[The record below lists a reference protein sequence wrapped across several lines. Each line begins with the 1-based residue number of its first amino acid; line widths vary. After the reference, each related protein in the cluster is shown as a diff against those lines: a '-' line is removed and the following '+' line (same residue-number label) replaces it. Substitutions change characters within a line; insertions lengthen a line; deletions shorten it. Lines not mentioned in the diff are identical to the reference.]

1 MRSKENKAGVV
12 PISVERA
19 PGKPPGGCRA
29 LLTAPFSFRERLL
42 HGGIL
47 LRAPPGQHPEARI
60 AATQR
65 ALGLTPRFP

>member
-1 MRSKENKAGVV
+1 MAEGARAALA
-12 PISVERA
+12 ERL
-19 PGKPPGGCRA
+19 PGSRRTGGRGG
-29 LLTAPFSFRERLL
+29 ERLL
-42 HGGIL
+42 HSGIL